1 MKREERL
8 LLDRGETVISQSLLL
23 FKPKLVDMEKQ
34 TTENDTG
41 KYTKPARECRE

>member
-8 LLDRGETVISQSLLL
+8 LLDREEAVISQSLYYLNL
-23 FKPKLVDMEKQ
+23 KLVDMEKQ